1 MEEDKKYLADLTATC
16 AQKTTDFEA
25 RQQLRAEEI
34 EAIEKAME
42 IISSGAVAG
51 AGEKHLP
58 AALLQMK
65 SAVLSQLRADGRSP
79 AQVRVSQFLQDQSR
93 QLNSKVLAALAVRV
107 ADDPFKKVKK
117 MIQDLIYRLMEEA
130 NAEASQK
137 GWCDEELATNEQ
149 TRKAKS
155 KEVDTLSSEID
166 ALEAEI
172 AKLTEDIT
180 ELSAAIAELDKA
192 MAEASELR
200 EKEKIKNTQTIKD
213 AQEAQTA
220 VAQALTVLKEFYAK
234 AAEATA
240 LLQQGKQAPPPIF
253 EEPYKGMQG
262 ESGGVVGMLEV
273 IESDFARLESETK
286 AAEAAAQT
294 EYDEFMHDSEL
305 DKTAKEKD
313 VEHKTVKKQ
322 DDQEALVTKKDDLES
337 AKKELTA
344 AMAYYDKLKP
354 SCVDSGVSYEERV
367 AQRKAEIES
376 LQEALKIL
384 SGDAIA

>member
-1 MEEDKKYLADLTATC
+1 
-16 AQKTTDFEA
+16 
-25 RQQLRAEEI
+25 
-34 EAIEKAME
+34 
-42 IISSGAVAG
+42 
-51 AGEKHLP
+51 
-58 AALLQMK
+58 
-65 SAVLSQLRADGRSP
+65 
-79 AQVRVSQFLQDQSR
+79 
-93 QLNSKVLAALAVRV
+93 VRV

-130 NAEASQK
+130 NSEATQK

-155 KEVDTLSSEID
+155 KEVDTLTSEID
-166 ALEAEI
+166 ALGAEI

-180 ELSAAIAELDKA
+180 ELSADVAKIDKA

-200 EKEKIKNTQTIKD
+200 EEEKIKNTQTIKD
-213 AQEAQTA
+213 AQDAQTA

-240 LLQQGKQAPPPIF
+240 LLQKGKQAPPPIF

-262 ESGGVVGMLEV
+262 ENGGVVGMLEV

-286 AAEAAAQT
+286 AAEAAAQR
-294 EYDEFMHDSEL
+294 EYDEFMHDSEMV
-305 DKTAKEKD
+305 KTAKEKD
-313 VEHKTVKKQ
+313 IEHKTVKKQ
-322 DDQEALVTKKDDLES
+322 DDEEALVTKKDDLES

-384 SGDAIA
+384 SGDIIA

>member
-1 MEEDKKYLADLTATC
+1 
-16 AQKTTDFEA
+16 
-25 RQQLRAEEI
+25 
-34 EAIEKAME
+34 ME

-58 AALLQMK
+58 SVLLQTRN
-65 SAVLSQLRADGRSP
+65 SILSQLRANGRSP
-79 AQVRVSQFLQDQSR
+79 AQVRVSQFLQDQGR
-93 QLNSKVLAALAVRV
+93 QLNSKILAALAVRV

-130 NAEASQK
+130 NAEAAQK

-155 KEVDTLSSEID
+155 KEVDTLTSEID

-180 ELSAAIAELDKA
+180 ELSAAVADLDKA

-213 AQEAQTA
+213 AQ
-220 VAQALTVLKEFYAK
+220 
-234 AAEATA
+234 
-240 LLQQGKQAPPPIF
+240 
-253 EEPYKGMQG
+253 
-262 ESGGVVGMLEV
+262 
-273 IESDFARLESETK
+273 
-286 AAEAAAQT
+286 AAQT

-313 VEHKTVKKQ
+313 VEHKTVK
-322 DDQEALVTKKDDLES
+322 
-337 AKKELTA
+337 
-344 AMAYYDKLKP
+344 
-354 SCVDSGVSYEERV
+354 
-367 AQRKAEIES
+367 
-376 LQEALKIL
+376 
-384 SGDAIA
+384 

>member
-1 MEEDKKYLADLTATC
+1 
-16 AQKTTDFEA
+16 
-25 RQQLRAEEI
+25 
-34 EAIEKAME
+34 
-42 IISSGAVAG
+42 
-51 AGEKHLP
+51 
-58 AALLQMK
+58 
-65 SAVLSQLRADGRSP
+65 
-79 AQVRVSQFLQDQSR
+79 VSQFLQDQSR

-213 AQEAQTA
+213 AQDAQTA

-286 AAEAAAQT
+286 AAEAAAQA